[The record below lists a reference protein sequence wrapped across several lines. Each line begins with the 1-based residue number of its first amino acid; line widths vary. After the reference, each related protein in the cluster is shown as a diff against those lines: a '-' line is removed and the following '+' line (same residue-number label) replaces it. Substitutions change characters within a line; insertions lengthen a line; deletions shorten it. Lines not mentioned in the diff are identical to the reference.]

1 MYTEPTEQQRRK
13 SRQRIIAVVVIVCAC
28 AIALVVALNAIFAN
42 AREQGAASIKNTILN
57 AAMQCAAVEGSF
69 PNNIAYLEEHY
80 DLRVNHDDYVIIYE
94 VLGSN
99 VLPSIV
105 VVPR

>member
-1 MYTEPTEQQRRK
+1 MYTEPTEQQRKK

-28 AIALVVALNAIFAN
+28 AVALVVALNAIFAN

>member
-1 MYTEPTEQQRRK
+1 MYTEPTVEQRRA
-13 SRQRIIAVVVIVCAC
+13 SRRKIIAVVVVICAC
-28 AIALVVALNAIFAN
+28 AVALVIALNTVFSN

-105 VVPR
+105 VIPR